1 VILSSWAETGQRT
14 PAFET
19 GQKVKTMVREDGHRT
34 SVEYKIVDR
43 QYDKVSGSWKYQFG
57 DSEKLHNNGAL
68 TKESEIRT
76 AED

>member
-1 VILSSWAETGQRT
+1 
-14 PAFET
+14 
-19 GQKVKTMVREDGHRT
+19 MVREDGHRT

-57 DSEKLHNNGAL
+57 DSEKLHNNEAL